1 MFGIPKPLLYSTL
14 VLSLFFALVP
24 QVDLWFSGLFY
35 QQESG
40 FYLADTPWVQFSFH
54 LVPKLTATVIIFL
67 LLAIIFTGLLRK
79 KLFGFTTKPY
89 LFMFLSICIGPGLI
103 VNSTFKEH
111 WDRAR
116 PITVMEFGGNKTFTP
131 AFIISDQCES
141 NCSFSSGHPTILY
154 AFISL
159 ALFFT
164 GRRRKQIL
172 YFSIIGGGII
182 GLGRV
187 IQGGHFL
194 SDVLVSGLVVAIVAY
209 SLYWI
214 MYPETRK

>member
-1 MFGIPKPLLYSTL
+1 MFGIPKPLLYVTL
-14 VLSLFFALVP
+14 VLSLFFALLP

-35 QQESG
+35 QEQGG
-40 FYLADTPWVQFSFH
+40 FYLAQTPWVQFSFH

-67 LLAIIFTGLLRK
+67 LIAIVFTGLFK
-79 KLFGFTTKPY
+79 ALFGFTTRAYLY
-89 LFMFLSICIGPGLI
+89 LFLSLCIGPGLI

-116 PITVMEFGGNKTFTP
+116 PITVMEFGGDKAFTP
-131 AFIISDQCES
+131 AFVISDQCES

-159 ALFFT
+159 ALLYT
-164 GRRRKQIL
+164 GRRRKQII
-172 YFSIIGGGII
+172 YFSVIGGGII

-194 SDVLVSGLVVAIVAY
+194 SDVVVSGLIVAIAAY
-209 SLYWI
+209 SLYWL
-214 MYPETRK
+214 MYPDKR